1 MKYRMLC
8 VLLAVVITSGWLSGC
23 SSNGDKTNEQPEQA
37 ANSQQSD
44 GTGSGTGDTITVD
57 LLHTYTTRFGEVN
70 QLTYPRFSFDY
81 PDNWKIT
88 SEEVTEIA
96 EEVTLTNDTGITV
109 TYWNFHGMRDLTGP
123 TRDMNRVDVTRAAD
137 ASFVP
142 GYVQATDYSD
152 LGAFMVGKLKTVGN
166 I

>member
-23 SSNGDKTNEQPEQA
+23 SSDGDKTNEQPEQA

-142 GYVQATDYSD
+142 GYVQATDY
-152 LGAFMVGKLKTVGN
+152 
-166 I
+166 

>member
-1 MKYRMLC
+1 MGIRQMSNRSKRPT
-8 VLLAVVITSGWLSGC
+8 A
-23 SSNGDKTNEQPEQA
+23 SSQTGP
-37 ANSQQSD
+37 
-44 GTGSGTGDTITVD
+44 GSGTGDTITVD

-123 TRDMNRVDVTRAAD
+123 TRDMTA
-137 ASFVP
+137 
-142 GYVQATDYSD
+142 
-152 LGAFMVGKLKTVGN
+152 
-166 I
+166 

>member
-1 MKYRMLC
+1 MLC

-23 SSNGDKTNEQPEQA
+23 SSDGDKTNEQPEQA

-109 TYWNFHGMRDLTGP
+109 TYWNFHGTVSYTHL
-123 TRDMNRVDVTRAAD
+123 DVYKRQQ
-137 ASFVP
+137 S
-142 GYVQATDYSD
+142 YSGH
-152 LGAFMVGKLKTVGN
+152 LARSNGAVSGGV
-166 I
+166 IRRPPPA

>member
-1 MKYRMLC
+1 MGIRRMSNRSKRPT
-8 VLLAVVITSGWLSGC
+8 A
-23 SSNGDKTNEQPEQA
+23 SSQI
-37 ANSQQSD
+37 

-137 ASFVP
+137 ASLFLAMFR
-142 GYVQATDYSD
+142 Q
-152 LGAFMVGKLKTVGN
+152 L
-166 I
+166 IIQI